1 MKTLNF
7 NLKRVIVL
15 CLLFGLT
22 ACMSFPP
29 IYPSKVVEPPTEK
42 IGSLIIW
49 YKQGAEVDDSQVDD
63 IIPKL
68 VVALEKKLRERNI
81 VVKSITTGKLSLT
94 TPENEL
100 SQFVKTENITNVLKV
115 EMASVSKSTYTSSS
129 GGDTFTNFEIKAQL
143 INSVNNHTLWW
154 SSYSDMIV
162 QNLISRFIDSLF
174 IRGAESPES
183 IASNFV
189 KSLEDGHFL
198 N

>member
-1 MKTLNF
+1 MKTINF
-7 NLKRVIVL
+7 HLKRVIAL
-15 CLLFGLT
+15 CLIIGLT
-22 ACMSFPP
+22 ACKSFPP
-29 IYPSKVVEPPTEK
+29 YYPSKVVEPPTEK

-68 VVALEKKLRERNI
+68 VVALEKKLKEKNI
-81 VVKSITTGKLSLT
+81 VVNSITTGKLSLT

-100 SQFVKTENITNVLKV
+100 NQSVKKENITNVLKI
-115 EMASVSKSTYTSSS
+115 EMSSVSKTIITDSR
-129 GGDTFTNFEIKAQL
+129 GGDTFTNFEIKAEL
-143 INSVNNHTLWW
+143 INTVNNHTLWW
-154 SSYSDMIV
+154 SSYSDVIV

-174 IRGAESPES
+174 SRGTESPES

-189 KSLEDGHFL
+189 KKLEEGHIL